1 LNLSLSKSKSIFD
14 LQKAFAPPRL
24 FAAAA
29 ALAAAASPRFTARFT
44 MAEQIYDLWIYLWHN
59 LARKPKHL
67 WSHMHLTRT
76 VPEASGKS
84 LLEVLLQDE
93 CMVEIN
99 LVVWFA
105 SQTLV
110 FLLGLSA
117 KDQWSLAPTH

>member
-1 LNLSLSKSKSIFD
+1 
-14 LQKAFAPPRL
+14 
-24 FAAAA
+24 
-29 ALAAAASPRFTARFT
+29 
-44 MAEQIYDLWIYLWHN
+44 MAEQIYDLWVYLWHN

-67 WSHMHLTRT
+67 WSHMRLTRT
-76 VPEASGKS
+76 VPEGSGKS
-84 LLEVLLQDE
+84 LLEVLLQEE
-93 CMVEIN
+93 CMVEFD